1 MSASVPVRD
10 EDGTYIGTYSNFWS
24 DFSQIRGLV
33 LFSLFL
39 GSFFIGG
46 QVVAGLLVVRG
57 GPWPVRRA
65 TVADKLAAAR
75 KLFAATDEL
84 APSPC
89 DAADALR
96 RLDSQV
102 SIRVH
107 NGALETRAIHPG
119 PADMSRILVA
129 LGILPNPSWREL
141 RRDGGALLKG
151 RTVLMNADWWGI
163 AWATEQGV
171 LDETYLGHDTVDVG
185 EWQFESSSFLPLA
198 A

>member
-1 MSASVPVRD
+1 M
-10 EDGTYIGTYSNFWS
+10 
-24 DFSQIRGLV
+24 
-33 LFSLFL
+33 
-39 GSFFIGG
+39 
-46 QVVAGLLVVRG
+46 
-57 GPWPVRRA
+57 RRA

-129 LGILPNPSWREL
+129 LGILPNPSWR
-141 RRDGGALLKG
+141 
-151 RTVLMNADWWGI
+151 V
-163 AWATEQGV
+163 
-171 LDETYLGHDTVDVG
+171 
-185 EWQFESSSFLPLA
+185 LA
-198 A
+198 APWRHRCHRAVTRSCDVTEARS